1 LLPVSDDII
10 KGCLQ
15 QDAASQEQLY
25 RICYPVM
32 IKLCTRYSNDKND
45 AGAIYN
51 EAMLKVFKHFRQFRG
66 QGDLAAWIRKIIV
79 NTCVDFCRRQIKFVH
94 QPPDETIV
102 NDTITLDPEVYGR
115 ISCNEVMRLLAEL
128 PRTTALVFNLFAI
141 EGYKHEE
148 IGKLLDISAGTSKW
162 HVNEARR
169 ILKSKLDGIVNKKF
183 YLNAI

>member
-1 LLPVSDDII
+1 MLLVSDDII

-15 QDAASQEQLY
+15 QNAACQEQLY
-25 RICYPVM
+25 RVCYPVM
-32 IKLCTRYSNDKND
+32 IKLCIRYSSDKNE

-51 EAMLKVFKHFRQFRG
+51 EAMLKVFKNFKQFRG

-94 QPPDETIV
+94 QPPDEITV
-102 NDTITLDPEVYGR
+102 NETTSLDPEVYGR
-115 ISCNEVMRLLAEL
+115 ISCNEVMRLLQEL

-169 ILKSKLDGIVNKKF
+169 ILKNKLDGIVKKKF

>member
-1 LLPVSDDII
+1 MLLVPDDII
-10 KGCLQ
+10 QGCLKQ
-15 QDAASQEQLY
+15 NASSQGQLY
-25 RICYPVM
+25 KICYPVM
-32 IKLCTRYSNDKND
+32 IKLCIRYSSDKNE

-51 EAMLKVFKHFRQFRG
+51 EAMLKVFKHFKQFKG
-66 QGDLAAWIRKIIV
+66 TGDLAAWIRKIIV
-79 NTCVDFCRRQIKFVH
+79 NTCVDFCRRRIKFDH
-94 QPPDETIV
+94 QPPDETTV
-102 NDTITLDPEVYGR
+102 NMTAPLDPEVYGR
-115 ISCNEVMRLLAEL
+115 ISCNEVMRLLTEL

-169 ILKSKLDGIVNKKF
+169 ILKNKLDGIVKKKI

>member
-15 QDAASQEQLY
+15 QDASSQEQLY

-32 IKLCTRYSNDKND
+32 IKLCTRYSSDKNE

-51 EAMLKVFKHFRQFRG
+51 EAMLKVFKHFKQFRA

-79 NTCVDFCRRQIKFVH
+79 NTCVDFCRRQLKFVH
-94 QPPDETIV
+94 QPPDETTM
-102 NDTITLDPEVYGR
+102 NEITLNPEVYGR
-115 ISCNEVMRLLAEL
+115 ISCNEVMRLLGEL

-148 IGKLLDISAGTSKW
+148 IGKLLDIAAGNSKW

-169 ILKSKLDGIVNKKF
+169 ILKHKLDVIVKKKY